1 MATIRVVANFRVKAG
16 REANLLEAA
25 RAFKKH
31 VERLGGTFFVVRQVF
46 GPEPDHIVGVSQ
58 YSDWNQF
65 AKSSSDREIS
75 QFLENTRRDTNPP
88 WESLTVSI
96 SEEVAL

>member
-1 MATIRVVANFRVKAG
+1 MASIRVVANFRVKAG

-31 VERLGGTFFVVRQVF
+31 VEKLGATFVVVRQVA
-46 GPEPDHIVGVSQ
+46 GPEAGNIVAVGQ
-58 YSDWNQF
+58 YSDWNHF
-65 AKSSSDREIS
+65 AKAQSDREIAQS
-75 QFLENTRRDTNPP
+75 LENARRDTDPP

>member
-16 REANLLEAA
+16 REANLVEAA

-31 VERLGGTFFVVRQVF
+31 VERLGATFVVVRQVA
-46 GPEPDHIVGVSQ
+46 GPEAGNIVGVSQ
-58 YSDWNQF
+58 YSDWNHF
-65 AKSSSDREIS
+65 AKAQSDREFA
-75 QFLENTRRDTNPP
+75 QLLEGLRRDTNPP
-88 WESLTVSI
+88 WESFTVSL